1 MYYYAK
7 IKEMMRESK
16 EENEKSVV
24 ATLDIGT
31 VFVKY
36 FEQFDDYTFQYS
48 WPIQGDEESIKKEV
62 YKALAEHTD
71 ITRELDIVQIGQ
83 ATVYNTCAEYFCKII
98 EVCNKQRLISQ
109 RDTNYVFFGQKVY
122 RVLKYI
128 GKYSSSFEHITHI
141 SHWDQPHMHDVIK
154 DLKMENIKTGLN
166 YHFCEEDNKTIFS
179 LGEEG
184 NNIVFADKVASNVP
198 SLFYIDSIIG
208 NKVEKMAQCQLLG

>member
-16 EENEKSVV
+16 EENEKSVI

-31 VFVKY
+31 IFVQY
-36 FEQFDDYTFQYS
+36 FEQFDDYTFQFS
-48 WPIQGDEESIKKEV
+48 WPIQGDEESVKNEV
-62 YKALAEHTD
+62 QKALAQHTD
-71 ITRELDIVQIGQ
+71 VVRQLDVIQIGQ

-98 EVCNKQRLISQ
+98 EECNKQRMVCQ
-109 RDTNYVFFGQKVY
+109 RDTKYVFFGQKVY

-128 GKYSSSFEHITHI
+128 GKYSSPYEHINHI

-154 DLKMENIKTGLN
+154 ELKMENIKSGFN
-166 YHFCEEDNKTIFS
+166 YYFCKEDNKVIFS

-184 NNIVFADKVASNVP
+184 HNIVFTDKVIYNVP
-198 SLFYIDSIIG
+198 ALFYIDSIIG
-208 NKVEKMAQCQLLG
+208 NKVGELKKG

>member
-16 EENEKSVV
+16 EENEKPVI

-31 VFVKY
+31 IFVQY

-48 WPIQGDEESIKKEV
+48 WPIHGDEESVKSEV
-62 YKALAEHTD
+62 QKALAEYTD
-71 ITRELDIVQIGQ
+71 VVRKLDIVQIGQ
-83 ATVYNTCAEYFCKII
+83 ATVYNTNIEYFCRIV
-98 EVCNKQRLISQ
+98 EECNKQRMVSQ
-109 RDTNYVFFGQKVY
+109 RDTKYVFFGQKVY

-128 GKYSSSFEHITHI
+128 GKYSSPFEHINHI
-141 SHWDQPHMHDVIK
+141 SHWNQPHMHDAIK

-166 YHFCEEDNKTIFS
+166 YYFCKEDNKTIFS

-184 NNIVFADKVASNVP
+184 HNIVFTDKVVGNVP

-208 NKVEKMAQCQLLG
+208 NKVGELKKG